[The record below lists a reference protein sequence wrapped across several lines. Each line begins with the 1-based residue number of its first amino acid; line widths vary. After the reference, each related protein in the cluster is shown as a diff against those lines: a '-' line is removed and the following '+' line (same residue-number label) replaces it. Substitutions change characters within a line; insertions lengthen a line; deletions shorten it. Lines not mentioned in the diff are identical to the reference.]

1 MGNTIRVPGPSGKPM
16 DGTDMPFR
24 TGSEDFNEY
33 LLDDGTVLKIKL
45 VVTRVVRIDDLYDDQ
60 GDPVYVAQSTNVI
73 VASVPDKL
81 KKDQG
86 EQSS

>member
-1 MGNTIRVPGPSGKPM
+1 M
-16 DGTDMPFR
+16 
-24 TGSEDFNEY
+24 
-33 LLDDGTVLKIKL
+33 DDGTVLKIKL